1 MLIYCVNLPQ
11 ELVAAP
17 WAACLAADVAA
28 AAAAFASAAAAV
40 AHPEDSAR
48 NT

>member
-1 MLIYCVNLPQ
+1 MLNCCVNLPQ
-11 ELVAAP
+11 ELVAVP
-17 WAACLAADVAA
+17 WAACLAAGVAA

-40 AHPEDSAR
+40 AHPEGSAH